1 MATGALAETVVEE
14 VATNL
19 EEVAQATRQIDP
31 RLLSY
36 VGVGLAA
43 GFATGFYFGYK
54 LARQRTKA
62 EALREADEQIDQM
75 REYYESKVTAAE
87 PKPDLDQ
94 IVEERGYATD
104 VDEEREPARML
115 RPPVPIVT
123 VPPLVVSPQPGQ
135 RIVIEDG
142 AADSQ
147 DPDWVWPQELA
158 SRTPNQ
164 PYIIHE
170 DEYRANE
177 TDYAQT
183 QYTYWAGDDVLTDT
197 DNTPISQPNQVV
209 GRQNLRFGHGAGDAN
224 IVFVRNDQL
233 NLEIEIDRE
242 PGSYEEEVLG
252 KTTSVE
258 DGLEHSSQNR
268 PARKKRRTQ

>member
-31 RLLSY
+31 RLISY
-36 VGVGLAA
+36 VGIGLAA

-62 EALREADEQIDQM
+62 EALKEADEQIDQM
-75 REYYESKVTAAE
+75 REYYESKLTAAE
-87 PKPDLDQ
+87 PKPELDE
-94 IVEERGYATD
+94 IIEERGYNSITG
-104 VDEEREPARML
+104 EHTRPL
-115 RPPVPIVT
+115 RPPVPIV
-123 VPPLVVSPQPGQ
+123 VAPQPVIVDLSGQ
-135 RIVIEDG
+135 N
-142 AADSQ
+142 SQ
-147 DPDWVWPQELA
+147 DPDWIWPQELA
-158 SRTPNQ
+158 NRSPDK

-170 DEYRANE
+170 DEFTANE

-183 QYTYWAGDDVLTDT
+183 QYTYWAGDDVITDT
-197 DNTPISQPNQVV
+197 DNAPISQPNQVV

-224 IVFVRNDQL
+224 IVFVRNDEL
-233 NLEIEIDRE
+233 NLEIEINRE

-252 KTTSVE
+252 KTTPVE